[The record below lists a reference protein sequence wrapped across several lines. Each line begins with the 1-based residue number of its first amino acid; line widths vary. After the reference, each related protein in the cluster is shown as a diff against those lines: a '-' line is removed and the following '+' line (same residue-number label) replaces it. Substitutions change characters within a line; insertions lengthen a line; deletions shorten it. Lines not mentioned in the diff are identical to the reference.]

1 MNYILFPNLSKS
13 ILKSTLPLCHC
24 MLIAPLTCSAFAI
37 GSAPAAYAATQ
48 SGTALT
54 FVDADARLVAETIL
68 GDMLRLP
75 YFIDPDVQGNVT
87 LNSTSPVPDSQ
98 LLPMLERALLPI
110 NAVIVVRD
118 GKYQVLPRDKA
129 RTMIAD
135 TQITQPPP
143 PLNIQSNAQS
153 PDTDIVT
160 LNHIS
165 AAEMVG
171 LARDL
176 IGGDIVTRDG
186 SNPVNIRIKGSLSER
201 EAALDLVRRF
211 DIPSLADMRFEIWKL
226 ADANPS
232 AVLDELN
239 TIFAPP
245 NNIFDGRVR
254 LIPLPRI
261 KSIMA
266 IAADRSDLD
275 RIEPWIRRVEQGTG
289 GKRSIRTHSVQNG
302 KARDIALSLQL
313 VLGLNNDQEQYDE
326 SQQISEG
333 SDGSSGPLPP
343 ARNYGTKDGLR
354 IVPNDSSN
362 MLLIYANAE
371 EYAIVSKALEAID
384 RPSAQVLIEATLAEV
399 TLNDELRYGINF
411 QALGNIGSSA
421 INIANSSNN
430 SATPAANFP
439 GFAVSAI
446 SSSVSSVLSALQ
458 SKTKVRVLSAP
469 KLQVLNNRPAS
480 LQVGDQVPIVTQQA
494 QSVDGANAP
503 LINSVELRDTGV
515 ILQVTPRINDN
526 GTVLLE
532 ISQEVS
538 DVAQTTSSGINS
550 PTIQQRRLTT
560 TVVTQSG
567 QMVVLGGLIRNR
579 VTTGKSGIPGLSQIP
594 IIGGLFGRK
603 ADSGSRTELV
613 ILITPSIIRGPDDVR
628 NTVNSVID
636 NLDLTKPMVEEADKR
651 AVARRIR

>member
-1 MNYILFPNLSKS
+1 MKPALRFAFHASLVTASQ
-13 ILKSTLPLCHC
+13 
-24 MLIAPLTCSAFAI
+24 IAIVVPT
-37 GSAPAAYAATQ
+37 AAAAQ
-48 SGTALT
+48 NNNTALQ
-54 FVDADARLVAETIL
+54 FANADARLVVETIM

-75 YFIDPDVQGNVT
+75 YSIDPDVMGTINLQ
-87 LNSTSPVPDSQ
+87 STQPVPDSE

-110 NAVIVVRD
+110 DAVIIVRD
-118 GKYQVLPRDKA
+118 GKYQILSRNKA
-129 RTMIAD
+129 RSMVGNSEYSMPNATTNQPNFD
-135 TQITQPPP
+135 PKLGQDSIT
-143 PLNIQSNAQS
+143 LSY
-153 PDTDIVT
+153 
-160 LNHIS
+160 IS
-165 AAEMVG
+165 AIEMIG

-176 IGGDIVTRDG
+176 IGGDVITRE
-186 SNPVNIRIKGSLSER
+186 NNAPNNVRINGTASEK
-201 EAALDLVRRF
+201 EAALDLIRRF
-211 DIPSLADMRFEIWKL
+211 DIPSLADMRFNILKL
-226 ADANPS
+226 ADANPNE
-232 AVLDELN
+232 VLDELN
-239 TIFAPP
+239 AIFAPP

-261 KSIMA
+261 GSIMA
-266 IAADRSDLD
+266 IAADRNDLD
-275 RIEPWIRRVEQGTG
+275 RIEPWIRRVEQGSG
-289 GKRSIRTHSVQNG
+289 GKRSIHTHTVQNG

-313 VLGLNNDQEQYDE
+313 VLGLNKDPN
-326 SQQISEG
+326 QQD
-333 SDGSSGPLPP
+333 DGSNNADNPTNEDGSPVNALLP
-343 ARNYGTKDGLR
+343 ARNYGTKEGLR
-354 IVPNDSSN
+354 IVPNDVSN
-362 MLLIYANAE
+362 ILLIYANAE
-371 EYAIVSKALEAID
+371 EYALVSKALEAID

-411 QALGNIGSSA
+411 QALGNIGSTSL
-421 INIANSSNN
+421 NFANSAANT
-430 SATPAANFP
+430 ATPTSNFP
-439 GFAVSAI
+439 GFAISAI
-446 SSSVSSVLSALQ
+446 GTSVTSVLNALQ
-458 SKTKVRVLSAP
+458 SKTNVRVLSAP

-494 QSVDGANAP
+494 QSVDGAGAP

-538 DVAQTTSSGINS
+538 DVAPTTSSGINS

-579 VTTGKSGIPGLSQIP
+579 VTSGKSGIPGLSQLP

-603 ADSGSRTELV
+603 TNSGARTELV

-628 NTVNSVID
+628 NTVNAVID

-651 AVARRIR
+651 AVAKRKR